1 MPHLRLCGLHFRVGS
16 DDFVLPGLL
25 GIVYRTTWT
34 ACCAAIL
41 DFARKGSSC
50 GSGLMVY
57 LSLAVGLY
65 ATSILI
71 EVGVVWQSR
80 RGTMAE
86 VVKRSSVGT
95 LLQLHTCVLLCEL
108 GCSIYGALLLWN
120 RVMNGQLTKCSSE
133 LIYQQDSMTA
143 LLSAV
148 VISQFINVLGFST
161 CACCSL
167 RNESKASSDDHALQ
181 KWLQR
186 QKMLTFG
193 AFCCSC
199 SLTGGKRLF
208 GQSSLIELEQVAM
221 TLTQFFHHSGFLDLV
236 PTDVIA
242 GLLLVRMQQRASAAA
257 SATATT
263 PTTTANVLASVEN
276 DADVE
281 ASQHL
286 YEGNDESYSR
296 KSVLELSGHE
306 KRAQHVNAAPRR
318 MLDAQ
323 SKEEDKQLLELV
335 YYGNFFAWGVYS
347 YFMYLFSY
355 PFTGW
360 CRLCSA
366 ACGHCTGIQPLMTAS
381 GSGSGSS
388 RNNAVVHGDGCSSA
402 NTLSMHFMLQH
413 HGKIQA
419 TLLYASFVND
429 VAKPPFSIHIDEANK
444 KVVISVRGTWS
455 LEDVVTDGKVL
466 PLDLEDLGKEWGF
479 DGKNRVAHRGF
490 AEAAVHI
497 CREIEEKKLLEQFD
511 WTSTRLLFVGH
522 SMGAAVAA
530 LMALFYSQ
538 KYPSNYCLGY
548 GMPGSV
554 VDEVTASEL
563 SSRILS
569 IGEYDEIARTM
580 FSLFTW
586 NSTSPLLPPPF
597 SLRKRH
603 CPSTELSFAGTLA
616 PRSSGQYCALQ
627 SQQV

>member
-1 MPHLRLCGLHFRVGS
+1 VGS

-25 GIVYRTTWT
+25 GIVYRTAWT

-41 DFARKGSSC
+41 DFARKESSC
-50 GSGLMVY
+50 GSGLVVY

-65 ATSILI
+65 TTTILI
-71 EVGVVWQSR
+71 EAGVVWQSR

-86 VVKRSSVGT
+86 VDKRYSVGT
-95 LLQLHTCVLLCEL
+95 LLQLHTCILICEL

-120 RVMNGQLTKCSSE
+120 RVMNGQLTKCSSD
-133 LIYQQDSMTA
+133 LIHQQDSMTA

-148 VISQFINVLGFST
+148 VISQFINVLGFCSL
-161 CACCSL
+161 ACCSL
-167 RNESKASSDDHALQ
+167 RNESKATSDDHALQ

-186 QKMLTFG
+186 QKTLTFG

-199 SLTGGKRLF
+199 SLTGGTRLF
-208 GQSSLIELEQVAM
+208 GQSSVSELEQVAT

-242 GLLLVRMQQRASAAA
+242 GLVLVRMQQRAAAAA

-263 PTTTANVLASVEN
+263 PTTTANVLASVGGN

-281 ASQHL
+281 ATPHL
-286 YEGNDESYSR
+286 YEGDGTESYSR

-306 KRAQHVNAAPRR
+306 KRTQHVNAAPRR
-318 MLDAQ
+318 LLDARN
-323 SKEEDKQLLELV
+323 KEEDKQLLDLV
-335 YYGNFFAWGVYS
+335 YYGSFYAWGVYS

-366 ACGHCTGIQPLMTAS
+366 ACGHCTGIKPLMTTGPAK
-381 GSGSGSS
+381 
-388 RNNAVVHGDGCSSA
+388 NNAVVHGDGCSSA

-429 VAKPPFSIHIDEANK
+429 VAKPPFSIHIDEADK

-490 AEAAVHI
+490 AEAAVNI
-497 CREIEEKKLLEQFD
+497 CREIEDKKLLEQFD
-511 WTSTRLLFVGH
+511 WTSMRLLFVGH
-522 SMGAAVAA
+522 SMGAGVGA

-563 SSRILS
+563 SPRVLS
-569 IGEYDEIARTM
+569 IGEYIRQR
-580 FSLFTW
+580 FYFYL
-586 NSTSPLLPPPF
+586 
-597 SLRKRH
+597 
-603 CPSTELSFAGTLA
+603 
-616 PRSSGQYCALQ
+616 
-627 SQQV
+627 